1 MDLSYYPGC
10 SLESS
15 AREYNLSAVSVAGA
29 LGLNLIEIED
39 WICCGATSAH
49 STNQL
54 LAHALAAKNISLAQ
68 DSGRDL
74 TVPCASCYSRLK
86 RSDHIMRND
95 PERRQE
101 IEEIV
106 SFKYSGR
113 VNVMSLLETFTT
125 KIGPEKV
132 AQNVTRPLNGLKLV
146 CYYGCL
152 LVRPHEITGFDN
164 PENPQ
169 SLDNLIKSI
178 GAAPLKWSYKT
189 ECCGAS
195 LCMTSGEM
203 VRKMVTRLLEMAEEA
218 GAQAIV
224 TACPLCQMNLEIRR
238 ETGLKKM
245 PSFYF
250 TELMGLAMGLSGSA
264 GWFSKHIVDP
274 FPLLRSLSM
283 IY

>member
-15 AREYNLSAVSVAGA
+15 AKEYNQSALSVSKA

-49 STNQL
+49 VTNHM
-54 LAHALAAKNISLAQ
+54 LANALPAKNIALAQ
-68 DSGRDL
+68 ESGRDMV
-74 TVPCASCYSRLK
+74 VPCASCYNRLK
-86 RSDHIMRND
+86 RADHSLRHEPD
-95 PERRQE
+95 LKRE

-106 SFKYSGR
+106 DFKYTGQ
-113 VNVMSLLETFTT
+113 VKVMSLLEAFATRVGPDQIAKQVT
-125 KIGPEKV
+125 K
-132 AQNVTRPLNGLKLV
+132 PLEGLKLA

-152 LVRPHEITGFDN
+152 LVRPREITGFDN

-169 SLDNLIKSI
+169 SLDTLMTSI
-178 GAAPLKWSYKT
+178 GARPLMWSYKT
-189 ECCGAS
+189 ECCGGNLS
-195 LCMTSGEM
+195 LTAGNA
-203 VRKMVTRLLEMAEEA
+203 VRKMVSRLLEMAGEA

-238 ETGLKKM
+238 ENNHNSI

-250 TELMGLAMGLSGSA
+250 TELIGLALGLTDSNS
-264 GWFSKHIVDP
+264 WFAKHIVDP
-274 FPLLRSLSM
+274 FPLLRSLSLAG
-283 IY
+283 